1 MLRQSTNDI
10 HYYITYSICVYS
22 SSLQDNQVQHLTP
35 CVHRRAMKLQP
46 IWTRYNHLILCQTA
60 TECYK
65 MFRILTHW
73 LPVEASDN
81 GVSDAMVGTRF
92 FECPT
97 ALPGSHTGLEL
108 AACTS
113 YYHQA
118 APGAAG
124 PQHLELADC
133 ADRSCPPA
141 PPGGAAYIEKN

>member
-1 MLRQSTNDI
+1 
-10 HYYITYSICVYS
+10 
-22 SSLQDNQVQHLTP
+22 
-35 CVHRRAMKLQP
+35 
-46 IWTRYNHLILCQTA
+46 
-60 TECYK
+60 
-65 MFRILTHW
+65 
-73 LPVEASDN
+73 
-81 GVSDAMVGTRF
+81 MVGTRF